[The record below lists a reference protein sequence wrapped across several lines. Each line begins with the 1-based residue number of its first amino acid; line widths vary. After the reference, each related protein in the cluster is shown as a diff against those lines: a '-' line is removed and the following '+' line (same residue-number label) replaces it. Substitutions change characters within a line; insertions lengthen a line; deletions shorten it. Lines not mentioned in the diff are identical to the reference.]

1 MKFSINNIVT
11 DIGTY
16 EVTDAIVSCCWCQTA
31 IRIVCACVWN
41 KDINVIQCNLQQF
54 SVVKVIGFNLVLV
67 IRIVMI
73 VEVHSKASVP
83 G

>member
-1 MKFSINNIVT
+1 M
-11 DIGTY
+11 
-16 EVTDAIVSCCWCQTA
+16 
-31 IRIVCACVWN
+31 CVWN
-41 KDINVIQCNLQQF
+41 KDINVIQYNLQQF

-73 VEVHSKASVP
+73 VKVHSKTSVP